1 MAARPPVDRGAVL
14 RATASCVRFGDA
26 VSVARNVDFPLM
38 QVNGVPVEARKTG
51 RSASVTAIASRRSG
65 RAAERRTAGEWR
77 TGDMVSARAVRRSCA
92 GRRKLPTR
100 PPDVGQQAQA
110 ALIVPRGVAANT
122 EDVAV
127 RHASSG

>member
-51 RSASVTAIASRRSG
+51 RSASVTAIASRRA
-65 RAAERRTAGEWR
+65 RTHAAEPHITGEWR
-77 TGDMVSARAVRRSCA
+77 AAAWCRRALSGD
-92 GRRKLPTR
+92 P
-100 PPDVGQQAQA
+100 AQA
-110 ALIVPRGVAANT
+110 VGNCRHGRPTSDSKLRPR
-122 EDVAV
+122 
-127 RHASSG
+127 